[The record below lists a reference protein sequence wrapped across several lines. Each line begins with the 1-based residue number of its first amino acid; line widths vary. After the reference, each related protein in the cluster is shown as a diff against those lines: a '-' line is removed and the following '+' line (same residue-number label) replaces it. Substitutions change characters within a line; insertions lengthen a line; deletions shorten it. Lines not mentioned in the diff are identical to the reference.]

1 QNSLPTIA
9 ATLAA
14 IALVSL
20 LLWRRQR
27 EAMAAFWRK
36 QRRVMLFGEGVF
48 AAAYLLFVVF
58 RIANPDIW
66 QPWQGGEKFME
77 FAFLNAILR
86 SAHMPPVDPYFAGGT
101 INYYYFGHYLVGL
114 LIKLTGIWSSV
125 AFNLA
130 VPTVFALTVGN
141 VFSLGY
147 NLASGLRG
155 RGMQARDAVVEGET
169 EGGQETAGNAAVVM
183 DDDEAGQET
192 VGNAAVVMDETEGG
206 QETAGNGTQDG
217 WRGQGTA
224 LATGLLAAFFVAL
237 LGNVDG
243 GGQVIRKL
251 AEQASTNF
259 ESMLPGVQTGVRA
272 LSGLANVI
280 GPAPMP
286 SYNYWDPSR
295 VIPFTINEFPYWSFL
310 FADLHPHMIGIPFTV
325 LFLALAFSLLMHP
338 ASGDVRGVR
347 RWLRVATGDGLYVLL
362 AVALGALAVINT
374 WDLPTYFGLAV
385 LVWLV
390 REWRSG
396 RLSTGRTRALL
407 GTGIFAVALVV
418 GALLLYWPFF
428 SHYQALASSGIGVSD
443 VKTELGKWLNIWG
456 FLGFLAASFLLV
468 ELRGRYT
475 QPAGG
480 DVPVRDPALL
490 RWLRLGMDR
499 FGELGQIITLTP
511 ALSRRAGA
519 AIGVSVLLAAV
530 LWLAGWHV
538 PAALLLPLVA
548 AFALLW
554 RRSGTNHR
562 AFLVILIFTA
572 LLVLIG
578 VEFVYLKDHLQGGEW
593 RRMNTLFKFYIQ
605 VWVMLALA
613 TAVALPEVWR
623 FIHGRWRMGWR
634 VLWTV
639 VFAYLLVLSLAFL
652 VFGTPARLNDRFP
665 PENGRPPVGTL
676 DGMAYMQAG
685 RYTWNPDPAQSANS
699 WIDLRYDYDAIR
711 WLLDNVSGTP
721 LIAEAPIGY
730 YREGGLRVASFTGF
744 PTFIGFHQEGEQ
756 RYGSQTGPR
765 RSLAEEFWRTPDPA
779 RARQIIDELG
789 VDYIYVGQLERI
801 TTPSEGIAKFDE
813 LARQGVI
820 EVVYENDQVVIYR
833 VVQ

>member
-1 QNSLPTIA
+1 
-9 ATLAA
+9 
-14 IALVSL
+14 
-20 LLWRRQR
+20 
-27 EAMAAFWRK
+27 
-36 QRRVMLFGEGVF
+36 
-48 AAAYLLFVVF
+48 
-58 RIANPDIW
+58 
-66 QPWQGGEKFME
+66 
-77 FAFLNAILR
+77 
-86 SAHMPPVDPYFAGGT
+86 DPYFAGGT

-114 LIKLTGIWSSV
+114 LLKLTGIWSSV

-155 RGMQARDAVVEGET
+155 RESLESGEL
-169 EGGQETAGNAAVVM
+169 ETAALAAPAEVPEVGAPDEAVGAEDVVVAA
-183 DDDEAGQET
+183 EPLAGQE
-192 VGNAAVVMDETEGG
+192 VGVVETSPSEDKLAVAPELLPPLEEV
-206 QETAGNGTQDG
+206 QDG
-217 WRGQGTA
+217 STA
-224 LATGLLAAFFVAL
+224 NTEAEPVTVAPEVDRVARRPFWEPAIATGLLAAFFVAL